1 MDKARPPAPN
11 LSASWRDPA
20 VLTLVALIAAHT
32 LCTVAYHLAAKLLG
46 VSLEHAAGNQSL
58 FEVVLDPRFWG
69 LVVIELGSF
78 GLWMLILARIDLS
91 RAFLL
96 TAISY
101 CLIMALG
108 ALLFHERVGWTG
120 YLGSAMILG
129 GIVLVAGAGDTGTDH
144 NHVR

>member
-1 MDKARPPAPN
+1 MGREGPSAP
-11 LSASWRDPA
+11 WRDPA

-32 LCTVAYHLAAKLLG
+32 LCTVAYHLAAKFLG
-46 VSLEHAAGNQSL
+46 VSLEHAGGQSL
-58 FEVVLDPRFWG
+58 FQVLLDPRFWG

-78 GLWMLILARIDLS
+78 GLWMLILARLDLS

-96 TAISY
+96 TALSY

-108 ALLFHERVGWTG
+108 ALLFHERIGWTG

-129 GIVLVAGAGDTGTDH
+129 GIVLVAGAGDSEPRHSHD
-144 NHVR
+144 R

>member
-11 LSASWRDPA
+11 LSATWRDPA
-20 VLTLVALIAAHT
+20 VLTLVGLIAAHT
-32 LCTVAYHLAAKLLG
+32 LCTVAYHLAAKFLG
-46 VSLEHAAGNQSL
+46 VSLEHASGNQSL
-58 FEVVLDPRFWG
+58 FQVVLDPRFWG

-78 GLWMLILARIDLS
+78 GLWMLILARLDLS

-108 ALLFHERVGWTG
+108 AGLFHEHIGWTG
-120 YLGSAMILG
+120 ALGSVMILG
-129 GIVLVAGAGDTGTDH
+129 GIVLVAGAGGEPGPGHD
-144 NHVR
+144 R